1 MDTVTIRVDRHDIEG
16 ATNVQQFQGALTL
29 QVCVGTYTL
38 VLVYFSFKLINL
50 FISISSSHQK
60 STHNVAC
67 SLFLPIDGPSGG
79 FQGSGPLALGL
90 TMISPKR
97 REQRV
102 VWDL

>member
-1 MDTVTIRVDRHDIEG
+1 MSNNSKVPSP
-16 ATNVQQFQGALTL
+16 L
-29 QVCVGTYTL
+29 QVCVGTHTL

-67 SLFLPIDGPSGG
+67 SLFLPTDGPSGG